1 MRANDYQ
8 MLASRT
14 LNKKLYLDE
23 MEIHAI
29 LGMASEVGE
38 LQALYQ
44 KEYQG
49 HEFDEAHAK
58 KELGD
63 LLWFIAEYCTA
74 MEWCMEEVMQ
84 ENIDKLKERYPE
96 GFKAEQS
103 LNRKEGDI

>member
-1 MRANDYQ
+1 MKANDYQ

-14 LNKKLYLDE
+14 INKNLYLDE
-23 MEIHAI
+23 LEIHAI

-38 LQALYQ
+38 LQGLYQ

-103 LNRKEGDI
+103 LNRKEDDI

>member
-1 MRANDYQ
+1 MRASDYQ

-14 LNKKLYLDE
+14 INKNLYPEE
-23 MEIHAI
+23 METHAVF
-29 LGMASEVGE
+29 GMASEIGE
-38 LQALYQ
+38 IQGMYQ
-44 KEYQG
+44 KEFQG
-49 HEFDEAHAK
+49 HEFDDNHAK

>member
-1 MRANDYQ
+1 MKANDYQ
-8 MLASRT
+8 MLASR
-14 LNKKLYLDE
+14 KKKKNLYLDE

-38 LQALYQ
+38 LQGIYQ

>member
-1 MRANDYQ
+1 MRASDYQ

-14 LNKKLYLDE
+14 INKNLYPAELE
-23 MEIHAI
+23 THAVF
-29 LGMASEVGE
+29 GMASEIGE
-38 LQALYQ
+38 IQGMYQ
-44 KEYQG
+44 KEFQG
-49 HEFDEAHAK
+49 HEFDDDHAK

-74 MEWCMEEVMQ
+74 MGWCMEEVMQ
-84 ENIDKLKERYPE
+84 ENIDKLKKRYPD

>member
-14 LNKKLYLDE
+14 INKNLYLDE

-29 LGMASEVGE
+29 LGMASEIGE
-38 LQALYQ
+38 LQGLYQ

-49 HEFDEAHAK
+49 HELDEAHAK

-103 LNRKEGDI
+103 LNRKESDI

>member
-1 MRANDYQ
+1 MKANDYQ

-14 LNKKLYLDE
+14 INKNLYLDE

-29 LGMASEVGE
+29 LGMASEIGE
-38 LQALYQ
+38 LQGLYQ

-49 HEFDEAHAK
+49 YEFDEAHAK

-103 LNRKEGDI
+103 LNRKEGHI

>member
-14 LNKKLYLDE
+14 INKNLYLDE

-38 LQALYQ
+38 LQGIYQ

-58 KELGD
+58 TELGHH
-63 LLWFIAEYCTA
+63 LWFIAEYCTA

-103 LNRKEGDI
+103 SNRKEGDI

>member
-1 MRANDYQ
+1 MKANDYQ

-14 LNKKLYLDE
+14 INKNLYLDE

-38 LQALYQ
+38 LQGLYQ
-44 KEYQG
+44 KECQG

-74 MEWCMEEVMQ
+74 MEWSMEEVMQ

>member
-1 MRANDYQ
+1 MKANDYQ

-14 LNKKLYLDE
+14 INKNLYLDE

-38 LQALYQ
+38 LQGIYQ

-74 MEWCMEEVMQ
+74 MEWRMEEVMQ

-103 LNRKEGDI
+103 LNRKEGNI

>member
-1 MRANDYQ
+1 MKANDYQ

-38 LQALYQ
+38 LQSLYQ

-49 HEFDEAHAK
+49 HELDEAHAK

-63 LLWFIAEYCTA
+63 
-74 MEWCMEEVMQ
+74 
-84 ENIDKLKERYPE
+84 
-96 GFKAEQS
+96 
-103 LNRKEGDI
+103 

>member
-1 MRANDYQ
+1 MRASDYQ

-14 LNKKLYLDE
+14 INKDLYLEE
-23 MEIHAI
+23 MEMHAI

-38 LQALYQ
+38 LQGLYQ
-44 KEYQG
+44 KEFQG
-49 HEFDEAHAK
+49 HEFDDDHAK

-74 MEWCMEEVMQ
+74 MGWCMEEVMQ
-84 ENIDKLKERYPE
+84 ENIDKLKKRYPE
-96 GFKAEQS
+96 GFKVEQS